1 MTAMQLILRG
11 YRLWNSL
18 LLCWVIFSCDK
29 IPVNAKYLHGFAL
42 GTSYNIQYVAN
53 LSDDQVQNGIDSI
66 FRVINKSLSTYLPQS
81 DISKINRGDTTVV
94 VDHHFR
100 AVFEKAT
107 EVWKATGGYFDPTV
121 GVLVNAYGFGPGK
134 SITDLNPEQK
144 DSLLSLIGWKK
155 IQLSQDNIIKKESP
169 HIYVDFNAI
178 AKGYT
183 VDIVG
188 DFLQKSGSSDFMVE
202 IGGEIVARG
211 NSPKTGQAWKI
222 AIDNPLQGGK
232 RDFLHT
238 LTLQDQALASS
249 GNYRKYRIDTITGE
263 RFVHSINPLNGSA
276 LKTNILSTSVKAPD
290 CLTAD
295 AWATAL
301 MVIPFEKG
309 KALIENDPQLEAIWF
324 IASEEDL
331 QLIKS
336 RNW

>member
-1 MTAMQLILRG
+1 M
-11 YRLWNSL
+11 
-18 LLCWVIFSCDK
+18 
-29 IPVNAKYLHGFAL
+29 HGFAL

-144 DSLLSLIGWKK
+144 DSLLLLIGWKK

-188 DFLQKSGSSDFMVE
+188 DFLLKSGSFDFMVE

-222 AIDNPLQGGK
+222 AIDNPLQVGK

-301 MVIPFEKG
+301 MVMPFEKG
-309 KALIENDPQLEAIWF
+309 KALIENDPQLEAIWS

>member
-1 MTAMQLILRG
+1 
-11 YRLWNSL
+11 
-18 LLCWVIFSCDK
+18 VI
-29 IPVNAKYLHGFAL
+29 
-42 GTSYNIQYVAN
+42 
-53 LSDDQVQNGIDSI
+53 
-66 FRVINKSLSTYLPQS
+66 
-81 DISKINRGDTTVV
+81 

-134 SITDLNPEQK
+134 SISDLNPEEK
-144 DSLLSLIGWKK
+144 DSLLLLIGWKK
-155 IQLSQDNIIKKESP
+155 IQLSQDNNIKKESP
-169 HIYVDFNAI
+169 HIYLDFNAI

-188 DFLQKSGSSDFMVE
+188 DFLLKSGSFDFMVE

-211 NSPKTGQAWKI
+211 NNPKTGQAWKI
-222 AIDNPLQGGK
+222 GIDNPLQGGQ
-232 RDFLHT
+232 RNFLQT
-238 LTLQDQALASS
+238 LTLQDQAIASS

-301 MVIPFEKG
+301 MVMPFEKG
-309 KALIENDPQLEAIWF
+309 KALIENDPQLEAIWSL
-324 IASEEDL
+324 AREEDL

>member
-1 MTAMQLILRG
+1 M
-11 YRLWNSL
+11 
-18 LLCWVIFSCDK
+18 
-29 IPVNAKYLHGFAL
+29 
-42 GTSYNIQYVAN
+42 
-53 LSDDQVQNGIDSI
+53 
-66 FRVINKSLSTYLPQS
+66 
-81 DISKINRGDTTVV
+81 
-94 VDHHFR
+94 
-100 AVFEKAT
+100 
-107 EVWKATGGYFDPTV
+107 
-121 GVLVNAYGFGPGK
+121 VNAYGFGPGK

-188 DFLQKSGSSDFMVE
+188 DFLLKSGSFDFMVE

-222 AIDNPLQGGK
+222 AIDNPRQVGK

-301 MVIPFEKG
+301 MVMPFEKG
-309 KALIENDPQLEAIWF
+309 KALIENDPQLEAIWS

>member
-1 MTAMQLILRG
+1 M
-11 YRLWNSL
+11 
-18 LLCWVIFSCDK
+18 
-29 IPVNAKYLHGFAL
+29 HGFAL

-53 LSDDQVQNGIDSI
+53 LSDAQVQNGIDSI

-144 DSLLSLIGWKK
+144 DSLLSLIGWK
-155 IQLSQDNIIKKESP
+155 QLELSQDNIIKKESP

-202 IGGEIVARG
+202 IGGEIVTRG

-222 AIDNPLQGGK
+222 AIDNPLQEGK

>member
-1 MTAMQLILRG
+1 M
-11 YRLWNSL
+11 
-18 LLCWVIFSCDK
+18 
-29 IPVNAKYLHGFAL
+29 HGFAL

-53 LSDDQVQNGIDSI
+53 LSDAQVQNGIDSI

-107 EVWKATGGYFDPTV
+107 EVWNATGGYFDPTV

-202 IGGEIVARG
+202 IGGEIVTRG

-222 AIDNPLQGGK
+222 AIDNPRQGEK

-249 GNYRKYRIDTITGE
+249 GNYRKYRVDTITGE

-301 MVIPFEKG
+301 MVMPFEKG

>member
-1 MTAMQLILRG
+1 
-11 YRLWNSL
+11 
-18 LLCWVIFSCDK
+18 
-29 IPVNAKYLHGFAL
+29 LHGFAL

-53 LSDDQVQNGIDSI
+53 LSDAQVQNGIDSI

-144 DSLLSLIGWKK
+144 DSLLSLIGWK
-155 IQLSQDNIIKKESP
+155 QLELSQDNIIKKESP

-202 IGGEIVARG
+202 IGGEIVTRG

-222 AIDNPLQGGK
+222 AIDNPLQEGK

>member
-1 MTAMQLILRG
+1 MQLILRG

-29 IPVNAKYLHGFAL
+29 IPVNAKHLHGFAL

-53 LSDDQVQNGIDSI
+53 LSVDEVQNGIDSI
-66 FRVINKSLSTYLPQS
+66 FHVINKSLSTYLPQS

-121 GVLVNAYGFGPGK
+121 GILVNAYGFGPGK

-169 HIYVDFNAI
+169 NIYVDFNAI

-188 DFLQKSGSSDFMVE
+188 DFLLKSGSFDFMVE

-222 AIDNPLQGGK
+222 AIDNPLQEGQ
-232 RDFLHT
+232 RNFLQT
-238 LTLQDQALASS
+238 LTLQDQAIASS

-263 RFVHSINPLNGSA
+263 RFVHSINPLNGSG

-301 MVIPFEKG
+301 MVMPFEKG
-309 KALIENDPQLEAIWF
+309 KALIENDPQLEAIWS

-331 QLIKS
+331 KLIKS

>member
-1 MTAMQLILRG
+1 M
-11 YRLWNSL
+11 
-18 LLCWVIFSCDK
+18 
-29 IPVNAKYLHGFAL
+29 HGFAL

-53 LSDDQVQNGIDSI
+53 LSVDEVQNGIDSI
-66 FRVINKSLSTYLPQS
+66 FHVINKSLSTYLPQS

-144 DSLLSLIGWKK
+144 DSLLSLIGWK
-155 IQLSQDNIIKKESP
+155 QLELSQDNIIKKESP

-188 DFLQKSGSSDFMVE
+188 DFLLKSGSFDFMVE
-202 IGGEIVARG
+202 IGGEIIARG

-222 AIDNPLQGGK
+222 AIDNPLQEGK